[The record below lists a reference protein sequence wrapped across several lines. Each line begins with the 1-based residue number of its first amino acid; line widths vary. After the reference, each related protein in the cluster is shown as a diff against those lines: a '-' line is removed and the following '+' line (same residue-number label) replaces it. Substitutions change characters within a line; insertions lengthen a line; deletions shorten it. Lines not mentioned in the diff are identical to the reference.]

1 MTSSERAPALYRDG
15 MISVTAGVGMALIA
29 FGLVLTPGPNMIY
42 LVSRSITQGRA
53 AGLVSLLG
61 VAAGFAVYLA
71 AAVAGIAAVFA
82 GVPLAYS
89 ALRVAGAGYLLYL
102 AWQAL
107 RPGGTSV
114 FTPKDLPADPPR
126 RLFVMGFV
134 TNLLNP
140 KIAVLYVTLLPQFI
154 DPDRGSV
161 ALQSLVLG
169 AIQITIALSINCV
182 WVLTASTLAGFLGRR
197 PGWLRAQ
204 GYVMGGVLGA
214 LAVRLATE
222 RSRTALA
229 R

>member
-1 MTSSERAPALYRDG
+1 
-15 MISVTAGVGMALIA
+15 MISLTAALGIALVA

-61 VAAGFAVYLA
+61 VAAGFGVYLA
-71 AAVAGIAAVFA
+71 ASVAGIAAVFA
-82 GVPLAYS
+82 GVPLAYDI
-89 ALRVAGAGYLLYL
+89 LRVGGAAYLLYL
-102 AWQAL
+102 AWHAL
-107 RPGGTSV
+107 RPGATSV
-114 FTPKDLPADPPR
+114 FAPKDLPVDPPR

-140 KIAVLYVTLLPQFI
+140 KIAVLYVTLLPPFI

-169 AIQITIALSINCV
+169 TIQITIALSINCV
-182 WVLTASTLAGFLGRR
+182 WVLTASTLAMFLSRR

-204 GYVMGGVLGA
+204 RYVMGGVLGA
-214 LAVRLATE
+214 LGVRLATE
-222 RSRTALA
+222 RSRNALA